1 MFTVRIHSVDEEHP
15 LFLSLT
21 SPNSSKKPNPN
32 PDPNPKLTERRGVV
46 HLFRTLSRHPS
57 VDPHP
62 ASTAS
67 RSTILF
73 IVAVPNSLSSDDL
86 LRSFGNHISDVSEL
100 VIIRND
106 GAEDR
111 YSVLIRM
118 VDQISADVF
127 YCNFNGKRFSTPEV
141 ELCHILFLLS
151 VEYTEFAE
159 VASRPPVG
167 YSELPTCSVC
177 LERMDRDT
185 SGIQHTLC
193 DHSFQCTCAS
203 KWTYLSCQVCQL
215 CQQQDEKPTCSICD
229 TPENLWI
236 CVICGFVGCG
246 RYKKGH
252 TIRHWKETQHCYSL
266 DLVTQRVWDYVGDSY
281 VHRLNQSKGEGK
293 SITLT
298 TDSGDLSLDGDAGTY
313 DGNED
318 SQINEALFSSKV
330 EAIMDEYNHLLAT
343 QLENQRLH
351 YESLLVEAKC
361 NKESVVAD
369 AVEKALTLKIQDAHF
384 KLEKTLEE
392 KKVVADINQSLS
404 KSQDENEKK
413 YKKIVER
420 LISSIKSRDEKIMDL
435 EEQIR
440 DLRIYVKAQKMLST
454 EDSDDIK
461 GGTVLP
467 VPMKEPSSSNSKR
480 HSSGRRRK

>member
-1 MFTVRIHSVDEEHP
+1 
-15 LFLSLT
+15 
-21 SPNSSKKPNPN
+21 
-32 PDPNPKLTERRGVV
+32 
-46 HLFRTLSRHPS
+46 
-57 VDPHP
+57 
-62 ASTAS
+62 
-67 RSTILF
+67 
-73 IVAVPNSLSSDDL
+73 
-86 LRSFGNHISDVSEL
+86 
-100 VIIRND
+100 
-106 GAEDR
+106 
-111 YSVLIRM
+111 M

-159 VASRPPVG
+159 VASSPPVG
-167 YSELPTCSVC
+167 YSELPTCPVC

-246 RYKKGH
+246 RYKEGH
-252 TIRHWKETQHCYSL
+252 TIRHWKDTQHCYSL

-281 VHRLNQSKGEGK
+281 VHRLNQSIGEGK

-298 TDSGDLSLDGDAGTY
+298 TDSRDLSLDGDAGTY

-318 SQINEALFSSKV
+318 SQINEVLFSSKV

-343 QLENQRLH
+343 QLENQRPH
-351 YESLLVEAKC
+351 YESLLAKAKC
-361 NKESVVAD
+361 NKESAVVD
-369 AVEKALTLKIQDAHF
+369 AVKKASTLKIQDAHF

-413 YKKIVER
+413 YKEIVER

-440 DLRIYVKAQKMLST
+440 DLRIYVKTQKMLSR

-480 HSSGRRRK
+480 HSSGRPRK